1 MSYQEK
7 RTITSLASGVLVL
20 GVYGIY
26 VFSKLGQESFDS
38 TNLAFWAT
46 TMLIF
51 IGIGIV
57 ATIIIQIVFH
67 ILMAVSIAIKERE
80 KDEAV
85 ITKTI
90 EAEMVEDERDK
101 LIELKSSRI
110 GFAFAGFGFVLG
122 LVFLAFGYSAALMV
136 NVLFLS
142 YSIGSLFEGLGSLRY
157 YRKGL

>member
-7 RTITSLASGVLVL
+7 RTITSLVSGLLVLVS
-20 GVYGIY
+20 YAIY
-26 VFSKLGQESFDS
+26 AFVKLGSDSFDPN
-38 TNLAFWAT
+38 NLEFWAI

-67 ILMAVSIAIKERE
+67 ILMAITIAIKERE

-110 GFAFAGFGFVLG
+110 GFAFVGFGFVLG
-122 LVFLAFGYSAALMV
+122 LIFLAFGYSAALMV
-136 NVLFLS
+136 NILFLS
-142 YSIGSLFEGLGSLRY
+142 YSIGSLCEGLGSLHY